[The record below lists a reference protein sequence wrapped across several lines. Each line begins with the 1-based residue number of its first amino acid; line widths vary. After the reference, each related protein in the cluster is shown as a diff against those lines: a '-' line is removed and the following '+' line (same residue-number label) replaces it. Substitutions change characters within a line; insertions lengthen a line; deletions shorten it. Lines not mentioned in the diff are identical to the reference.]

1 VLYAW
6 TSVHISRVRTATE
19 SREFRQIAFRIGRAP
34 FNPHLRRGF
43 PFLSTREYRLPGAQ
57 IAQHRRFTLRGVFRR
72 VVVRRGNLIFVYIG
86 DGNWHWF
93 SLTDLEDAAIA
104 LQLSEEIA
112 LARRARG

>member
-6 TSVHISRVRTATE
+6 TSVHTSRVRTATE
-19 SREFRQIAFRIGRAP
+19 SREFRQVAFRVGRARP
-34 FNPHLRRGF
+34 NPHLRCGF
-43 PFLSTREYRLPGAQ
+43 TFLSTREYRLPGAE
-57 IAQHRRFTLRGVFRR
+57 IHQHRRFTLRGVFRG

-86 DGNWHWF
+86 DGNWHRF
-93 SLTDLEDAAIA
+93 NLTELEDAAVE